1 MLQLDTATTSSH
13 EYLVQKSPLAY
24 FWAQIRKSLWYRVEY
39 CNGTK
44 WRRRWPLRNKLHNL
58 QHQYLPKT
66 SRHLTYISTS
76 QHKTSIHLTYIS
88 TSQHKTPIH
97 HKPKTCTSVNIHT
110 PIFKTSIH
118 QNWKHPYTHKTYT
131 RTFLKTRTFVNIAIL
146 RGFPES

>member
-24 FWAQIRKSLWYRVEY
+24 FWAKIRKSLWYRVEY
-39 CNGTK
+39 CTGTK
-44 WRRRWPLRNKLHNL
+44 WRRWRPLRNKLHNL
-58 QHQYLPKT
+58 QHQYLPQT
-66 SRHLTYISTS
+66 SIHLTYISTS
-76 QHKTSIHLTYIS
+76 QHKTSIHHKLKTY
-88 TSQHKTPIH
+88 
-97 HKPKTCTSVNIHT
+97 TSVNIHT

-146 RGFPES
+146 RGFPQSSPMSIQYSSL